1 MKDQALV
8 HKSSKTAS
16 MLRQTYFEVLV
27 CRQNFRASLTSAVST
42 AMLQSSMLRTT
53 FILAASTAWL
63 GWHNATT
70 PSTVYQSLGLR
81 SLPFGEPCEIKCL
94 WLRNSCTALIVPSKF
109 FQFWRFS
116 FVKSV
121 VQLGV
126 SCSVG
131 EVPNLYVHVKVDK
144 GWKAANHF
152 NSRHGRDDMAFI
164 VGDQVHN
171 EASHQKCRSV
181 RQCLESL
188 LSSVSFEIWMI
199 SLKIALQCFRLVL
212 LLLVLS

>member
-1 MKDQALV
+1 MTQWRTRPSFTSHPKLLLSCD
-8 HKSSKTAS
+8 
-16 MLRQTYFEVLV
+16 R
-27 CRQNFRASLTSAVST
+27 LTSKFYCSLRTKFQSFPHTSTAST

-53 FILAASTAWL
+53 FILAASTASL

-70 PSTVYQSLGLR
+70 PGIVYQSLGLR
-81 SLPFGEPCEIKCL
+81 SLPFGEPC
-94 WLRNSCTALIVPSKF
+94 ALIVLCKF
-109 FQFWRFS
+109 FEFWRFS

-199 SLKIALQCFRLVL
+199 SLKIALQCFPFVL